1 MAGRLSCPLR
11 AGCPTPPP
19 QWERPSTTYATTI
32 STFDSSTSGE
42 GCACRSGFGVRKS
55 ANNFPTG
62 KPPPPKHLKRARE
75 WVTVGGPTRPRV
87 PPRACEGV
95 GYRGWA
101 HTPEGP
107 TPSVRG
113 SGRAWGLNAKGTCA
127 PVRLCRAGAGVQFLF
142 AGLSSSRATERSS
155 QADAR
160 LRTRQ

>member
-1 MAGRLSCPLR
+1 M
-11 AGCPTPPP
+11 
-19 QWERPSTTYATTI
+19 QERVRREEV
-32 STFDSSTSGE
+32 GE
-42 GCACRSGFGVRKS
+42 QL
-55 ANNFPTG
+55 PHG
-62 KPPPPKHLKRARE
+62 KAAAAETLE
-75 WVTVGGPTRPRV
+75 
-87 PPRACEGV
+87 ACEGV